1 MHTATVQAPTGEEV
15 LVLRHKVRV
24 LEKRLEMESKMAR
37 DFHTDL
43 CQLSK
48 EHEYLSEYLCGGWR
62 PQFNYCAIAEVKCV
76 EAEGKAKQARNVQD
90 LEDELEECRQKLGK
104 AEKALGR

>member
-1 MHTATVQAPTGEEV
+1 MYTTATQAPTGEEV

-24 LEKRLEMESKMAR
+24 LEKRLETESKMAR

-48 EHEYLSEYLCGGWR
+48 EHEYLSEFPAAAMGVATL
-62 PQFNYCAIAEVKCV
+62 
-76 EAEGKAKQARNVQD
+76 
-90 LEDELEECRQKLGK
+90 
-104 AEKALGR
+104 